1 MRRNLRPVRMLSLA
15 RMARGLRP
23 DRNPLRRAT
32 DRAEAAVLA
41 GLAAAFLVG
50 APAAAVTAGH
60 LAAAA
65 GLRAEQAARYQV
77 HATLLTDAPGTFYT
91 PYGPVA
97 MPALARWTAPDGSRR
112 SGLVGADSAG
122 HYGAMITI
130 WVDKSGHLT
139 GPPPRAGQ
147 VTTQAALAAA
157 AAPVFLGLLLFVT
170 GLVSIGA
177 LDKRRLAAW
186 DTAWQ
191 DVGPQWS
198 SRKS

>member
-1 MRRNLRPVRMLSLA
+1 MGQSVRPVRMSALA
-15 RMARGLRP
+15 RFARGLRP

-41 GLAAAFLVG
+41 GLAAAFLLG

-65 GLRAEQAARYQV
+65 GLRAEQTSRYKVQ
-77 HATLLTDAPGTFYT
+77 AMLLADAPGTFYT

-97 MPALARWTAPDGSRR
+97 MPAVARWTAPDGSRR
-112 SGLVGADSAG
+112 TGLVGADSVG
-122 HYGAMITI
+122 HSGATVTI

-157 AAPVFLGLLLFVT
+157 AAPVFLGLLVFVT

-177 LDKRRLAAW
+177 LNTRRLAAW
-186 DTAWQ
+186 DAAWQ
-191 DVGPQWS
+191 EVGPRWS
-198 SRKS
+198 SRRS